1 MKKVIL
7 SLTLICLSVLTFGQ
21 NKKFIT
27 SMEKIIASMD
37 TANSTE
43 SYRSIANSFE
53 RIANAETKEWLPDY
67 YIAFCYIIMANME
80 KNNDKVDDDCDK
92 ADGYLDKADLISANN
107 SEIYSLKSW
116 SASSRIR
123 VNPMIR
129 GQKYGP
135 VSAEL
140 NQKAMKFDPTNP
152 RPYYLSGM
160 GKFYTPPAF
169 GGGKDKAQP
178 LFEEAI
184 KRYKAF
190 KPANSIM
197 PTWGQKKAEEML
209 AECKKP

>member
-7 SLTLICLSVLTFGQ
+7 SMALVCISMALFAQ
-21 NKKFIT
+21 NSKFELAMKKHIN
-27 SMEKIIASMD
+27 SMD
-37 TANSTE
+37 TAQSIE
-43 SYRSIANSFE
+43 SYRVIANSFE
-53 RIANAETKEWLPDY
+53 RMATAETKEWLPDY
-67 YIAFCYIIMANME
+67 YVAFCYIIIANME
-80 KNNDKVDDDCDK
+80 KSNDKVDDDCDK
-92 ADGYLDKADLISANN
+92 ADGFLDKAELISKDN

-123 VNPMIR
+123 VNPMMR
-129 GQKYGP
+129 GQKYGS
-135 VSAEL
+135 VSAEY

-160 GKFYTPPAF
+160 GKFYTPSAF

-184 KRYKAF
+184 KRYKVF